1 MEEYIYFS
9 NFVTKNLQPINSEDR
24 YFEGYLTVQVK
35 DKQGEI
41 TIVDELYKVLPIWM
55 DRGAPISDTHSNRII
70 GKGINYAKTEYIDKD
85 GTKYP
90 AIKITGKIHKN
101 YELDNEIWQK
111 IKSGEYKGLSFGG
124 ATRTSREPV
133 VMKDGSIAY
142 ALKELEHYEV
152 AVCKDPAVP
161 LALITDHNTIAK
173 AMAGY
178 TEDRGDKMLIQ
189 CSKFGCYINK
199 KELIKDPIGEPLGS
213 EKPFKLNPDKNPKNY
228 SKLEEIINDDKIQTR
243 EAERDGTKL
252 KTGGMEIGCPN
263 GDCNY
268 KFLSSQRDD
277 PKKPKFCPS
286 CGNHMSGINKLR
298 NPNDNISN
306 DDNKKKSQEIG
317 TANAGGTRFSG
328 KEYNQG
334 GEQTTQI
341 TEVQNPEED
350 EERKI
355 GMKVETAF
363 TEDKK
368 EAEDSVENHLKKD
381 PKHYSKLKDVFDG
394 IEKADEDKPLNKPM
408 RDDGDKK
415 FKVYVKD
422 PNTGKIV
429 IVRFGDPNMEIKRDD
444 PERRASFRARHD
456 CDNAKDITTPKYWSC
471 KMWEKET
478 SVTDQI
484 DKTNREELTEKE
496 KEQKQFAM
504 GEELEAIQ
512 YQLGSKKDID
522 DSLLIKSKNKT
533 LDETKKAFKIVE
545 KIVPLIAQAIL
556 PMLTGGGEEE
566 EEVEKADLSKLSTFK
581 GKEQALIDEGKSKE
595 SAEKIVGSFVK
606 HENKADASMS
616 STTEGANNPRYSDP
630 DPEDDNPETIMNR
643 AKVVGTK
650 QEMYKSQEKEF
661 DEESGQSHANTN
673 GDGNQGSQDVGRQS
687 WAGSGSPYPK
697 IIDESRKNKIKSI
710 NLDCNILKNKL
721 KRL

>member
-9 NFVTKNLQPINSEDR
+9 NFVTKSLQPINSEDR

-161 LALITDHNTIAK
+161 LALITDHNSIAK
-173 AMAGY
+173 AMAGH

-199 KELIKDPIGEPLGS
+199 GKNFDAKTGKLNL
-213 EKPFKLNPDKNPKNY
+213 EKPNEGDGTQAMLDPQNKVIATGGNKQ
-228 SKLEEIINDDKIQTR
+228 LEEIKRLQSGVKKDSLIKI
-243 EAERDGTKL
+243 EDEEDENTKATVL
-252 KTGGMEIGCPN
+252 DEWKNET
-263 GDCNY
+263 
-268 KFLSSQRDD
+268 D
-277 PKKPKFCPS
+277 P
-286 CGNHMSGINKLR
+286 
-298 NPNDNISN
+298 DT
-306 DDNKKKSQEIG
+306 KKSQEIG

-334 GEQTTQI
+334 EETTQI
-341 TEVQNPEED
+341 TKVPNSEED
-350 EERKI
+350 EE
-355 GMKVETAF
+355 
-363 TEDKK
+363 
-368 EAEDSVENHLKKD
+368 KKD
-381 PKHYSKLKDVFDG
+381 QIVNKILPALGAISRVIGRGIVGGIANTAASSGGASDDEKVDDTKNASYTGYDFD
-394 IEKADEDKPLNKPM
+394 DE
-408 RDDGDKK
+408 
-415 FKVYVKD
+415 
-422 PNTGKIV
+422 
-429 IVRFGDPNMEIKRDD
+429 
-444 PERRASFRARHD
+444 ER
-456 CDNAKDITTPKYWSC
+456 K
-471 KMWEKET
+471 
-478 SVTDQI
+478 QI
-484 DKTNREELTEKE
+484 DKTHQRNAEEDEMIGEMEYGDKKIPRSRVANDNDISDLGDDLESKFSTGDDGAMGRAATISVLNAKKLKAGIGDVKVSHDDKTDSEKE
-496 KEQKQFAM
+496 KEQKDFADI
-504 GEELEAIQ
+504 EEREGKE
-512 YQLGSKKDID
+512 LGSGKDVNN
-522 DSLLIKSKNKT
+522 SLLHKA
-533 LDETKKAFKIVE
+533 DVKKAFMIVE

-556 PMLTGGGEEE
+556 PMLTGDE

-606 HENKADASMS
+606 HENKADASVTTS
-616 STTEGANNPRYSDP
+616 TEGVNNPVYSDKEKKKIKQLDP
-630 DPEDDNPETIMNR
+630 NPEDDNPENIMNR
-643 AKVVGTK
+643 ANIVGTK
-650 QEMYKSQEKEF
+650 PYMYKSQEKEI
-661 DEESGQSHANTN
+661 EETAGLSHANTH
-673 GDGNQGSQDVGRQS
+673 GDGNQGSQNVGIHS

-697 IIDESRKNKIKSI
+697 IINESRNNKIKSI

-721 KRL
+721 KRI

>member
-9 NFVTKNLQPINSEDR
+9 NFVTKSLQPINSEDR

-161 LALITDHNTIAK
+161 LALITDHNSIAK
-173 AMAGY
+173 AMAGH

-199 KELIKDPIGEPLGS
+199 GKNFDAKTG
-213 EKPFKLNPDKNPKNY
+213 KLNLENPNEGDGTQAMLDSQNKVIATGGN
-228 SKLEEIINDDKIQTR
+228 KQLEEIKRLQSHG
-243 EAERDGTKL
+243 A
-252 KTGGMEIGCPN
+252 
-263 GDCNY
+263 
-268 KFLSSQRDD
+268 
-277 PKKPKFCPS
+277 
-286 CGNHMSGINKLR
+286 
-298 NPNDNISN
+298 
-306 DDNKKKSQEIG
+306 KKSQEIG

-350 EERKI
+350 TKA
-355 GMKVETAF
+355 M
-363 TEDKK
+363 DKK
-368 EAEDSVENHLKKD
+368 EDLKDTTDGELEEVTKD
-381 PKHYSKLKDVFDG
+381 PIVNKILPALGAITGVIGRGIVGGIANTAASSGGASDDEKVDDTKKLKA
-394 IEKADEDKPLNKPM
+394 EK
-408 RDDGDKK
+408 
-415 FKVYVKD
+415 
-422 PNTGKIV
+422 
-429 IVRFGDPNMEIKRDD
+429 
-444 PERRASFRARHD
+444 
-456 CDNAKDITTPKYWSC
+456 
-471 KMWEKET
+471 
-478 SVTDQI
+478 
-484 DKTNREELTEKE
+484 KE
-496 KEQKQFAM
+496 KEQKQFARD
-504 GEELEAIQ
+504 EELEVIHNK
-512 YQLGSKKDID
+512 LGSKKDVD
-522 DSLLIKSKNKT
+522 NSLLHIT
-533 LDETKKAFKIVE
+533 DVKKAFMIVE
-545 KIVPLIAQAIL
+545 KIVPLVAQAIL
-556 PMLTGGGEEE
+556 PMLTGGEE

-606 HENKADASMS
+606 HENKADAPVTTS
-616 STTEGANNPRYSDP
+616 TEGVNNPVYSD
-630 DPEDDNPETIMNR
+630 
-643 AKVVGTK
+643 K
-650 QEMYKSQEKEF
+650 EKEI
-661 DEESGQSHANTN
+661 EKTAGLSHANTH

-697 IIDESRKNKIKSI
+697 IINESRNNKIKSI

-721 KRL
+721 KRI

>member
-9 NFVTKNLQPINSEDR
+9 NFVTKSLQPINSEDR

-161 LALITDHNTIAK
+161 LALITDHNSIAK
-173 AMAGY
+173 AMAGH

-199 KELIKDPIGEPLGS
+199 GKNFDAKTGKLKLENPNEGDGTQAMLDPQNKVIATGGN
-213 EKPFKLNPDKNPKNY
+213 KQ
-228 SKLEEIINDDKIQTR
+228 LEEIKRLQSGVKKDSLIKIEDEEDKN
-243 EAERDGTKL
+243 TKATVL
-252 KTGGMEIGCPN
+252 DEWKNET
-263 GDCNY
+263 
-268 KFLSSQRDD
+268 D
-277 PKKPKFCPS
+277 P
-286 CGNHMSGINKLR
+286 
-298 NPNDNISN
+298 DT
-306 DDNKKKSQEIG
+306 KKSQEIG

-350 EERKI
+350 EE
-355 GMKVETAF
+355 
-363 TEDKK
+363 
-368 EAEDSVENHLKKD
+368 KKD
-381 PKHYSKLKDVFDG
+381 PIVNKILPALGAIAGVIGRGIVGGIANTAASSGGASDDEERKQ
-394 IEKADEDKPLNKPM
+394 IEKRHQRNAVEDEIIGET
-408 RDDGDKK
+408 DDGDKK
-415 FKVYVKD
+415 IPRSRVANVD
-422 PNTGKIV
+422 DISDL
-429 IVRFGDPNMEIKRDD
+429 GDDLEDKFSTDD
-444 PERRASFRARHD
+444 DGTIGRAATISVL
-456 CDNAKDITTPKYWSC
+456 NAKKL
-471 KMWEKET
+471 KAEK
-478 SVTDQI
+478 
-484 DKTNREELTEKE
+484 KE
-496 KEQKQFAM
+496 KEQKDFARN
-504 GEELEAIQ
+504 EELEVI
-512 YQLGSKKDID
+512 YNNLGSKKNVDN
-522 DSLLIKSKNKT
+522 SLLHIT
-533 LDETKKAFKIVE
+533 DVKKAFMIVE
-545 KIVPLIAQAIL
+545 KIVPLVAQAIL

-566 EEVEKADLSKLSTFK
+566 EETPAVTPAGVGKADLSKLSTFK
-581 GKEQALIDEGKSKE
+581 EKEQALIDEGKSKK
-595 SAEKIVGSFVK
+595 SAENIVGSFVK
-606 HENKADASMS
+606 HENKADAPVTTS
-616 STTEGANNPRYSDP
+616 TEGVNNPVYSDKEKKKIKQLDP
-630 DPEDDNPETIMNR
+630 NPEDDNPENIMNR
-643 AKVVGTK
+643 ANIVGTK
-650 QEMYKSQEKEF
+650 PDMYKSQEKEI
-661 DEESGQSHANTN
+661 EETAGLSHANTH
-673 GDGNQGSQDVGRQS
+673 GDGNQGSQDVGRHT

-697 IIDESRKNKIKSI
+697 IINILRNNKIKSI

-721 KRL
+721 KRI